1 MRAFSIGRVAA
12 VAAATLLLAALA
24 GCANQQ
30 VIAQRRDAA
39 IYNTELGIAY
49 MRRGDLALAQTKLD
63 RALKENPD
71 DPDVHSARALL
82 FARLQDPKQADRE
95 FREALDL
102 APKNPDFQNNYAV
115 YLCSVGRV
123 DEGVQTFLRAAH
135 NPEYLTPE
143 LAYDN
148 AGICLRSTHHN
159 VEAQQMFVDALTIR
173 PNFAQ
178 ALWQLADLNFSEGK
192 LTEARQEIDSFLASN
207 QETPD
212 LLLLAV
218 KVTRAQ
224 RDALDAQL
232 YARRLQLDFPN
243 SAEARELAELGRNPG

>member
-1 MRAFSIGRVAA
+1 MIRAARAA
-12 VAAATLLLAALA
+12 GIAAAALLVVLA

-30 VIAQRRDAA
+30 QVQRLRDAA

-82 FARLQDPKQADRE
+82 FARLQEPKQADRE
-95 FREALDL
+95 FREALRL

-148 AGICLRSTHHN
+148 AGVCLRSVHRN
-159 VEAQQMFVDALTIR
+159 VEAGQMFADALTIR
-173 PNFAQ
+173 PTFAQ

-192 LTEARQEIDSFLASN
+192 LPEARQEIDSFLAAN

-224 RDALDAQL
+224 HDVLDAQL

-243 SAEARELAELGRNPG
+243 SAEARELAELGHNPG